1 MKRTCRFTLAGLLVV
16 TLVVGCT
23 SDYGKIR
30 TVEKGGMTIEALVS
44 NWSSYNIYYAGTKP
58 EVPVAILFDP
68 KDDGKTVNVSPKW
81 EKVRNETSVQQ
92 MVHFIKMQGGQG
104 LGTPTLWKVLGPD
117 DSLFGYAYILFFE
130 PIIRSIDQKTIFVD
144 YPG

>member
-1 MKRTCRFTLAGLLVV
+1 MKRTWRFTLAGIFIA
-16 TLVVGCT
+16 TFVVGCT

-44 NWSSYNIYYAGTKP
+44 NWSFYNIYYAGTKA
-58 EVPVAILFDP
+58 EEPVCLLFDP

-92 MVHFIKMQGGQG
+92 MVHFIRMQTGQG

-117 DSLFGYAYILFFE
+117 DSLYGYAYILFFE
-130 PIIRSIDQKTIFVD
+130 PIIRSIDQNTIMVD

>member
-16 TLVVGCT
+16 ALVVGCT

-58 EVPVAILFDP
+58 DIPVAILFDP

-92 MVHFIKMQGGQG
+92 MVHFIKAQTGQG
-104 LGTPTLWKVLGPD
+104 LGTPVLWKILGPD
-117 DSLFGYAYILFFE
+117 DSLYGYAYILFFE
-130 PIIRSIDQKTIFVD
+130 PIVRSIDQKTILVD